1 MAIGGIVIGSVKIS
15 NDDFGEL
22 QVSFDQINPWI
33 MRFANIFQKQID
45 IPDECSA
52 TGDKKDT
59 WWCKIITNEDNC
71 KQHCIFTS
79 KDPP

>member
-1 MAIGGIVIGSVKIS
+1 MC
-15 NDDFGEL
+15 
-22 QVSFDQINPWI
+22 
-33 MRFANIFQKQID
+33 FANIFQKQID

-71 KQHCIFTS
+71 KQNYIFTS